1 MKTLFSQNSLVF
13 NPPML
18 GCVLFL
24 SGLPGSG
31 SKIYD
36 RSPYGNIGTITGAT
50 WKRLPSGLWYLYF
63 DGTDDYVTITFPSA
77 ISFGDLTIE
86 IWVYPSTPTGSQPYV
101 GIADDLSKI
110 EPNTNDQVL
119 NFAVWGGKWH
129 TNMKDGGAWQG
140 ALETATPTPDSA
152 WHLYAL
158 TGIVGKSR
166 ILYLDGVEIASDATF
181 TTLGSMEGLRVGGEM
196 FGEDSNS
203 QIALLRI
210 YNYGRSALQIQKS
223 FNREKHLFGVW

>member
-1 MKTLFSQNSLVF
+1 MMTLCDVDKLVF
-13 NPPML
+13 HPPEL
-18 GCVLFL
+18 GGVLSL
-24 SGLPGSG
+24 PGLPGAG
-31 SKIYD
+31 SRLLD
-36 RSPYGNIGTITGAT
+36 RSPYGNHGTITGAT

-110 EPNTNDQVL
+110 DPNTNDQVL

-140 ALETATPTPDSA
+140 ALETATPTPDSN

-158 TGIVGKSR
+158 TGILGKSR

-181 TTLGSMEGLRVGGEM
+181 TTLGSVEGLRVGGEM
-196 FGEDSNS
+196 FQADSNS
-203 QIALLRI
+203 KIALVRI
-210 YNYGRSALQIQKS
+210 YQYARSALQIRNS